1 MFLLF
6 CFVGLVSGLVYNL
19 WPGERHVRLSAY
31 ALGLAG
37 AWLGGYC
44 EAAFVG
50 GTFVTV
56 GPAALVGSVVGAAL
70 HILAFELIA
79 RAVVRRE
86 LL

>member
-6 CFVGLVSGLVYNL
+6 CVVGILAGLVHNL
-19 WPGERHVRLSAY
+19 SPGERHVRMSAY

-44 EAAFVG
+44 FAAFVQR
-50 GTFVTV
+50 TFVSM
-56 GPAALVGSVVGAAL
+56 GPVTLVGSVLGAVL
-70 HILAFELIA
+70 HIWAFELLA
-79 RAVVRRE
+79 RSVVRRG